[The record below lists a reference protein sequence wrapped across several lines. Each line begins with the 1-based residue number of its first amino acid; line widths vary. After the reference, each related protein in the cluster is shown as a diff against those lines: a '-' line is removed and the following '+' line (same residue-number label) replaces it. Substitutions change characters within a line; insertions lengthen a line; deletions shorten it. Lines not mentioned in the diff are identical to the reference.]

1 MYMKK
6 VYVFFADGF
15 EEIEALTSVDVLK
28 RAGADVVMVSV
39 TPNEIVTG
47 AHDVPVLCDKNIE
60 SCDMMDA
67 DLLLLPGGMPGAQTL
82 GECEYLCKALKRQAA
97 EGKPVAAICA
107 APMVLGKLG
116 ILNGKKA
123 TCYPGFEGFFDGA
136 DYTAAPVE
144 RDGNIITGKGPGVSL
159 SFAYEVVNMLFG
171 TEKVAEL
178 KAAMMVEA

>member
-1 MYMKK
+1 MKK

-116 ILNGKKA
+116 ILNGKKSHLLSWLR
-123 TCYPGFEGFFDGA
+123 GFLRRSRLYGSSGG
-136 DYTAAPVE
+136 TRRKHHHRQGPW
-144 RDGNIITGKGPGVSL
+144 RITGFCLRGGEYTVWH
-159 SFAYEVVNMLFG
+159 
-171 TEKVAEL
+171 
-178 KAAMMVEA
+178 

>member
-1 MYMKK
+1 MKK

-67 DLLLLPGGMPGAQTL
+67 DLLL
-82 GECEYLCKALKRQAA
+82 
-97 EGKPVAAICA
+97 
-107 APMVLGKLG
+107 
-116 ILNGKKA
+116 
-123 TCYPGFEGFFDGA
+123 
-136 DYTAAPVE
+136 
-144 RDGNIITGKGPGVSL
+144 
-159 SFAYEVVNMLFG
+159 
-171 TEKVAEL
+171 
-178 KAAMMVEA
+178 

>member
-1 MYMKK
+1 MKK

-159 SFAYEVVNMLFG
+159 AFAYEVVNMLFG
-171 TEKVAEL
+171 TEKVTEL

>member
-1 MYMKK
+1 MKK

-159 SFAYEVVNMLFG
+159 AFAYEVVNMLFG